1 MAAYHCCVPLCVND
15 SRKKN
20 PKISFHSFPTDPKRR
35 AEWIVKIRRDPGDLF
50 QVKPHTKVCS
60 AHFTSTDFKR
70 CLTGRKVLL
79 QSAVPSVFSWTTDKH
94 TRPSPAK
101 RRYFETVSD
110 QTSTDFSEEVHS
122 QLVAAKR
129 EIERLQKELGRAK
142 SLSWFGLLRYSYN
155 EEMINFYTG
164 FPSWKLLEMF
174 ISLVKPCADKIKT
187 WSQEQRNRVKQ
198 NKDIPV
204 AVNHDTNYAF
214 VSTLC
219 TEDQLLLFLCKI
231 KLGLFEQDLEERFQ
245 ISISTVSR
253 TLVTWTNYL
262 YFLQGSLPIWP
273 SREQVD
279 KTMPRSFKDAFPT
292 VRVIIDCTEIK
303 VQTTSSLTLHSE
315 FYSNYK
321 SATTLKGLI
330 GISPTGAVSFVSA
343 LYTGSISD
351 REITRRSGL
360 VELLEPNDGVMADK
374 GFTIEDIVTPRN
386 CTLNIPPFLR
396 EKPQFSADDVK
407 KTQQIAKLRIHVER
421 AIRRAK
427 EYHLFDSI
435 VPLSL
440 FSSINQLWTVCCIL
454 TNFKGPLF

>member
-1 MAAYHCCVPLCVND
+1 MIQIMHLFLPFVLRINF
-15 SRKKN
+15 
-20 PKISFHSFPTDPKRR
+20 SF
-35 AEWIVKIRRDPGDLF
+35 
-50 QVKPHTKVCS
+50 
-60 AHFTSTDFKR
+60 
-70 CLTGRKVLL
+70 
-79 QSAVPSVFSWTTDKH
+79 FS
-94 TRPSPAK
+94 
-101 RRYFETVSD
+101 
-110 QTSTDFSEEVHS
+110 
-122 QLVAAKR
+122 
-129 EIERLQKELGRAK
+129 AK
-142 SLSWFGLLRYSYN
+142 SNL
-155 EEMINFYTG
+155 
-164 FPSWKLLEMF
+164 
-174 ISLVKPCADKIKT
+174 A
-187 WSQEQRNRVKQ
+187 
-198 NKDIPV
+198 
-204 AVNHDTNYAF
+204 
-214 VSTLC
+214 
-219 TEDQLLLFLCKI
+219 
-231 KLGLFEQDLEERFQ
+231 ERFQ
-245 ISISTVSR
+245 ISIFTVSR

-262 YFLQGSLPIWP
+262 YFLLGSLPIWP
-273 SREQVD
+273 SREQVN
-279 KTMPRSFKDAFPT
+279 KTMPRSFQEFFPT

-303 VQTTSSLTLHSE
+303 VQTPSSLTLHSE

-343 LYTGSISD
+343 LYTGSTSD

-374 GFTIEDIVTPRN
+374 GFTIEDILTPRN

>member
-1 MAAYHCCVPLCVND
+1 M
-15 SRKKN
+15 
-20 PKISFHSFPTDPKRR
+20 
-35 AEWIVKIRRDPGDLF
+35 
-50 QVKPHTKVCS
+50 
-60 AHFTSTDFKR
+60 
-70 CLTGRKVLL
+70 L
-79 QSAVPSVFSWTTDKH
+79 QSAVPSVFSWTTEKH
-94 TRPSPAK
+94 TRPSPPK

-110 QTSTDFSEEVHS
+110 QTLTDFCGEKYILKPPSGDHDYCIAKEKAEEVHS

-129 EIERLQKELGRAK
+129 EIERLQKELERVK
-142 SLSWFGLLRYSYN
+142 SLSRFGLLRYSYN

-219 TEDQLLLFLCKI
+219 IEDQLFLFLCKI
-231 KLGLFEQDLEERFQ
+231 KLGLFEQDLAERFQ

-262 YFLQGSLPIWP
+262 YFLLGSLPIWP
-273 SREQVD
+273 SREQVN
-279 KTMPRSFKDAFPT
+279 KTMPRSFQDAFPT

-303 VQTTSSLTLHSE
+303 VQTPSSLTLHSE

-374 GFTIEDIVTPRN
+374 GFTIEDILTPRN

>member
-1 MAAYHCCVPLCVND
+1 MKC
-15 SRKKN
+15 
-20 PKISFHSFPTDPKRR
+20 
-35 AEWIVKIRRDPGDLF
+35 LF
-50 QVKPHTKVCS
+50 
-60 AHFTSTDFKR
+60 
-70 CLTGRKVLL
+70 L
-79 QSAVPSVFSWTTDKH
+79 
-94 TRPSPAK
+94 
-101 RRYFETVSD
+101 Y
-110 QTSTDFSEEVHS
+110 
-122 QLVAAKR
+122 
-129 EIERLQKELGRAK
+129 
-142 SLSWFGLLRYSYN
+142 
-155 EEMINFYTG
+155 
-164 FPSWKLLEMF
+164 
-174 ISLVKPCADKIKT
+174 LVKPCADKIKT
-187 WSQEQRNRVKQ
+187 WSQEQQNRVKQ

-204 AVNHDTNYAF
+204 AVNHDTNYSF

-219 TEDQLLLFLCKI
+219 TEDQLFLFLCKI
-231 KLGLFEQDLEERFQ
+231 KLGLFEQDLAERFQ

-262 YFLQGSLPIWP
+262 YFLLGSLPIWP
-273 SREQVD
+273 SREQVN
-279 KTMPRSFKDAFPT
+279 KTMPRSFQDAFPT

-303 VQTTSSLTLHSE
+303 VQTPSSLTLHSE

-330 GISPTGAVSFVSA
+330 GISRTGAVSFVSA

-374 GFTIEDIVTPRN
+374 GFTIEDILTPRN